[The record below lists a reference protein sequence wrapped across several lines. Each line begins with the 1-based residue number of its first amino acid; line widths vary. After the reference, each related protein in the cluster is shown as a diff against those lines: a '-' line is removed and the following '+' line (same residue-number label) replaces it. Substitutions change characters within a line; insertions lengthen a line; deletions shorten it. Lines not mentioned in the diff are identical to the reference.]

1 MPSVSFVSGISSK
14 PEGSGNGTRAFRVP
28 GGPGKVRG
36 RTAQF
41 SIPPSDECRPM
52 NTYHFVYSFTV
63 LYLYVYIYT
72 YNMHK
77 LNAEY

>member
-52 NTYHFVYSFTV
+52 NT
-63 LYLYVYIYT
+63 
-72 YNMHK
+72 
-77 LNAEY
+77 

>member
-1 MPSVSFVSGISSK
+1 MPSVSFVSGIRAK

-52 NTYHFVYSFTV
+52 NT
-63 LYLYVYIYT
+63 
-72 YNMHK
+72 
-77 LNAEY
+77 